1 MENPPSAR
9 LNLDWI
15 GGGKFRAGARKS
27 CGYQLVARRPG
38 GGIGTLP
45 MVCLACCD
53 PLTQGQGR
61 RGKTSG
67 LRSEFDAEAAEAM
80 TLPRGG
86 CWPQPGPC
94 GQIGSSWNHGQNP
107 SYPLLLS
114 SSFIAGLSFDG
125 RGFRR
130 PQSAATKLVT
140 RHKSLVTSSPR
151 PALPARQTGFRFRG
165 VITLDK
171 KRAAGAVLLELL
183 AERHRLREALEVLD
197 RQHGKSLN
205 SAWEKLADR
214 GNEDLALYDAWL
226 EYQGLSASLRAVE
239 SEIAGIRHG
248 DFSFA

>member
-1 MENPPSAR
+1 M
-9 LNLDWI
+9 
-15 GGGKFRAGARKS
+15 
-27 CGYQLVARRPG
+27 
-38 GGIGTLP
+38 
-45 MVCLACCD
+45 
-53 PLTQGQGR
+53 
-61 RGKTSG
+61 GKTH
-67 LRSEFDAEAAEAM
+67 L
-80 TLPRGG
+80 T
-86 CWPQPGPC
+86 PC
-94 GQIGSSWNHGQNP
+94 FCH
-107 SYPLLLS
+107 LLS
-114 SSFIAGLSFDG
+114 SPAW
-125 RGFRR
+125 RGQKKHSDAHRAPR
-130 PQSAATKLVT
+130 QKLVT

-205 SAWEKLADR
+205 SAWDKLADH
-214 GNEDLALYDAWL
+214 GNEDQALYDSWL